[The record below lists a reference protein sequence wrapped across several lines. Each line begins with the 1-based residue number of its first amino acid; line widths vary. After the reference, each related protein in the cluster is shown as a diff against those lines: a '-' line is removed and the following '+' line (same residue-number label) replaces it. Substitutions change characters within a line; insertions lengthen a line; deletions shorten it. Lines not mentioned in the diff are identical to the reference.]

1 MFWCAILLLFSAG
14 SFLYVA
20 TIHILPETYGKEE
33 ETHLVSVSK
42 ELGEKPVYSKD
53 GDYSKSVQLVTMV
66 AGTFTPLL
74 LTLMNDDM

>member
-1 MFWCAILLLFSAG
+1 MFWCAIILLFSAG

-33 ETHLVSVSK
+33 EAHEVAVSK
-42 ELGEKPVYSKD
+42 ELGEKAVYSKD
-53 GDYSKSVQLVTMV
+53 DNYSKSVQLLTIV

-74 LTLMNDDM
+74 LTLMHDDM